1 VIIEDSEDPNA
12 RRTYGLRDVLK
23 NSSVKIA
30 TGAGYGRGAMSVLSN
45 YTSSIMRGVYGPYLN
60 ALYGETDD
68 SNNTI
73 TSQSNSGSIP
83 SISNNTVTV
92 NPTSD
97 VEKNKMMIWKF
108 FRAKGYSK
116 EATAG
121 IIGNMMKEDGTLTG
135 SNKSRSWNNSS
146 SFTDGII
153 QWDPFTKHINWAK
166 QNGYDPYDLTGQLM
180 HVVHMIENEWAT
192 WRKEYVG
199 VNGYRYIP
207 GPEFKYCTDIANAT
221 VAFER
226 GVEGS
231 GDWSS
236 DRDASRIKYAMSVYQ
251 TYANSGMG
259 RAKSLIKSVSNKIH
273 TKYGKAS
280 THNDKSITNKY
291 VPKFG
296 RADEPMTTTPTT
308 DTGSKSILYQVGD
321 YAGKLLKGVYG
332 KYFDALYATEQA
344 DNSSSSNSSG
354 STIPADFNPNGEI
367 YSPIN
372 GPFYIS
378 SMYSPTGAVGTRGK
392 HGGIDLVAVTDTKA
406 SAVNTKAEI
415 YSLSDGIV
423 VHAGWQ
429 NNYNFKEGFGLYVAV
444 KDKNGDVW
452 YYGHLSSV
460 NVTKGST
467 IRIGTIVGVIGTTGE
482 SSGVHL
488 HFEVR
493 KQNSYTNTMDPA
505 TIIGIP
511 SNLDYISAGG
521 ILNALFVGN
530 VFNPRTHGGGG
541 HKRDSDTGS
550 GRGRSAGK
558 RTSPSQAIQSRI
570 SNMQKSK
577 TIKRNAVNN
586 SSKIFTDREINTAV
600 HDFQK
605 DSNNNKLFS
614 EYKNIDMRSTSG
626 HGTNNS
632 KDNGTTIVN
641 NNTNV
646 ELDKVVNLLEALVES
661 NKKNDIIINLLAAI
675 VTNTESGATNQKF
688 KSALSQIQSSAP
700 SDILSQVY
708 SLAGM

>member
-1 VIIEDSEDPNA
+1 
-12 RRTYGLRDVLK
+12 
-23 NSSVKIA
+23 
-30 TGAGYGRGAMSVLSN
+30 
-45 YTSSIMRGVYGPYLN
+45 
-60 ALYGETDD
+60 
-68 SNNTI
+68 
-73 TSQSNSGSIP
+73 
-83 SISNNTVTV
+83 
-92 NPTSD
+92 
-97 VEKNKMMIWKF
+97 
-108 FRAKGYSK
+108 
-116 EATAG
+116 
-121 IIGNMMKEDGTLTG
+121 
-135 SNKSRSWNNSS
+135 
-146 SFTDGII
+146 
-153 QWDPFTKHINWAK
+153 
-166 QNGYDPYDLTGQLM
+166 
-180 HVVHMIENEWAT
+180 
-192 WRKEYVG
+192 
-199 VNGYRYIP
+199 
-207 GPEFKYCTDIANAT
+207 
-221 VAFER
+221 
-226 GVEGS
+226 
-231 GDWSS
+231 
-236 DRDASRIKYAMSVYQ
+236 
-251 TYANSGMG
+251 
-259 RAKSLIKSVSNKIH
+259 
-273 TKYGKAS
+273 
-280 THNDKSITNKY
+280 
-291 VPKFG
+291 
-296 RADEPMTTTPTT
+296 
-308 DTGSKSILYQVGD
+308 
-321 YAGKLLKGVYG
+321 
-332 KYFDALYATEQA
+332 
-344 DNSSSSNSSG
+344 
-354 STIPADFNPNGEI
+354 
-367 YSPIN
+367 
-372 GPFYIS
+372 
-378 SMYSPTGAVGTRGK
+378 MYSPTGAVGTRGK

-530 VFNPRTHGGGG
+530 VFNPRTHGGDG

-586 SSKIFTDREINTAV
+586 SSKIFTDHEINTAV